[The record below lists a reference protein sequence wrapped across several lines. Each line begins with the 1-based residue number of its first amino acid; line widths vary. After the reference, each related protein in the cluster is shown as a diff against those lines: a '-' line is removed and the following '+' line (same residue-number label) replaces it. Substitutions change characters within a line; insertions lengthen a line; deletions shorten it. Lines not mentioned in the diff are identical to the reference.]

1 MMRHA
6 MTGDDPQAVRCSA
19 DHVHSGPRFFVGRVY
34 ILDITPARR
43 SKVTEKLRIMPLGGL
58 GEVGKNMTIIEYGRN
73 IIVIDAG
80 MMFPESDML
89 GVDYIIPDWG
99 YLRDKKDLVRAI
111 LITHGHLDHIGAL
124 THFLKEFSAPVYA
137 TRLTRGLI
145 EVNLRRERMLEQT
158 ILHTYAAGDV
168 IDIGP
173 FTVEPYHVCH
183 SIPDSV
189 GLGITSP
196 AGLVVHSG
204 DFKFDHTP
212 VDGWPTDQAKL
223 AEFSSRGVLALL
235 SDSTN
240 ADRPGSTPSEAVLDD
255 AFDQIMREAPGR
267 LIIATFASLI
277 SRVQQVV
284 NVAQRHNRKIAIAGR
299 SMVENTEMA
308 RELGYL
314 HIPDEILVGLNGVDK
329 LPPRQ
334 VAILATGSQGEPMG
348 VLNRLATN
356 GHHSLRIQD
365 GDTVLLS
372 SHTIPGNEETTY
384 GVINR
389 LFQRGAD
396 VYYGDQ
402 AQAHVSGHASQE
414 ELKLLINI
422 LRPRFLVPIH
432 GELRHLVGHAKLA
445 HELGIAKRDIAVVEN
460 GYPLTFDGERM
471 RIGKRV
477 PGGYVFVDGSLV
489 GEVGPLVMRQRDG
502 LAESGFVTAVAP
514 YDRHAGKTVGQPRI
528 ITRGFVYA
536 PDAEDLLAQAGDLV
550 RSTASVKRGTASD
563 KVEERVERALSDFF
577 YQETRRRP
585 VVTVAMMEV

>member
-1 MMRHA
+1 
-6 MTGDDPQAVRCSA
+6 
-19 DHVHSGPRFFVGRVY
+19 
-34 ILDITPARR
+34 
-43 SKVTEKLRIMPLGGL
+43 MPIGGL

-89 GVDYIIPDWG
+89 GVDYIIPDWE
-99 YLRDKKDLVRAI
+99 YLRDKKDRLRAV

-124 THFLKEFSAPVYA
+124 PHFLGEFDAPVYA

-145 EVNLRRERMLEQT
+145 EVRLRRERMLERT
-158 ILHTYAAGDV
+158 ALHTYAAGDV

-173 FTVEPYHVCH
+173 FKIEPYHVCH

-189 GLGITSP
+189 GLGITTP
-196 AGLVVHSG
+196 AGLIVHSG

-223 AEFSSRGVLALL
+223 AEFGSRGVLALL

-240 ADRPGSTPSEAVLDD
+240 ADQPGSTPSEAVLDD
-255 AFDQIMREAPGR
+255 AFHQIMREAPGR
-267 LIIATFASLI
+267 LIIATFSSLI

-299 SMVENTEMA
+299 SMIENTEMA
-308 RELGYL
+308 RDLGYL
-314 HIPDEILVGLNGVDK
+314 SIPSGMLVSLDEIGK
-329 LPPRQ
+329 LPPQRI
-334 VAILATGSQGEPMG
+334 VIMATGSQGEPMG
-348 VLNRLATN
+348 VLNRLATDS
-356 GHHSLRIQD
+356 HRSLRIQE

-396 VYYGDQ
+396 VYYGSQ

-414 ELKLLINI
+414 ELKLLISM
-422 LRPRFLVPIH
+422 LRPRFFVPIH
-432 GELRHLVGHAKLA
+432 GELRHLVQHAKLA
-445 HELGIAKRDIAVVEN
+445 YQLGMQKRDIAVVEN

-471 RIGKRV
+471 QIGERV
-477 PGGYVFVDGSLV
+477 PGDYVFVDGSLV
-489 GEVGPLVMRQRDG
+489 GEVGPTVMRQRDG
-502 LAESGFVTAVAP
+502 LAQSGFVTAVAR
-514 YDRHAGKTVGQPRI
+514 YDRQAGKLVGQLRI
-528 ITRGFVYA
+528 ITRGFVYV
-536 PDAEDLLAQAGDLV
+536 PDAQDLLSKAEDIV
-550 RSTASVKRGTASD
+550 RSTASVRRGTAQN
-563 KVEERVERALSDFF
+563 KVEEKVERALSDLF
-577 YQETRRRP
+577 YRETQRKP
-585 VVTVAMMEV
+585 VVTVALLEV